1 MTLLP
6 RLKRSSA
13 ASRSNQAEAGGLTR
27 LIAQVRAQLGP
38 RWQAMAPRER
48 TGITIAAVAVA
59 ILLVWSI
66 AVQPALDTLSSLPPK
81 QAELDRQWQQM
92 STLATEARE
101 LRGLAPLAP
110 AQAEAALKSA
120 TEQLGAAARLS
131 MQGDR
136 AVVTLNGVE
145 PAALMAWLGEVRSAA
160 RARVVEA
167 QLRRAAP
174 VAPPA
179 PTNPRAAVA
188 APPSATG
195 LSGNVVLAMARP
207 G

>member
-1 MTLLP
+1 MTMLP
-6 RLKRSSA
+6 RLKRSTPGSRNTA
-13 ASRSNQAEAGGLTR
+13 DASGLAR
-27 LIAQVRAQLGP
+27 LIATVRTQLAP

-48 TGITIAAVAVA
+48 VGISIAAVAVA
-59 ILLVWSI
+59 VLLVWSI
-66 AVQPALDTLSSLPPK
+66 AVQPALDTLNSLPPK

-92 STLATEARE
+92 SALASEARD

-120 TEQLGAAARLS
+120 TEQLGSAARLS

-145 PAALMAWLGEVRSAA
+145 PGALMAWLGEVRSAA

-174 VAPPA
+174 VAQA
-179 PTNPRAAVA
+179 LASARGAAA

>member
-1 MTLLP
+1 MLP
-6 RLKRSSA
+6 RLKRSTPGA
-13 ASRSNQAEAGGLTR
+13 RGPADDNRLTR
-27 LIAQVRAQLGP
+27 LISTVRAKFGP
-38 RWQAMAPRER
+38 RWLAMAPRER
-48 TGITIAAVAVA
+48 TGITLAAVAVA
-59 ILLVWSI
+59 ILLVWTI
-66 AVQPALDTLSSLPPK
+66 AVQPALDTLNSLPPR

-110 AQAEAALKSA
+110 SQAEAALKSA

-174 VAPPA
+174 VAAPQPA
-179 PTNPRAAVA
+179 NPRAAVA

-195 LSGNVVLAMARP
+195 LSGNVVLTLARP

>member
-6 RLKRSSA
+6 RLQRSSSNARGPA
-13 ASRSNQAEAGGLTR
+13 ADGRVTR
-27 LIAQVRAQLGP
+27 LIGTLRARLGP

-48 TGITIAAVAVA
+48 SGIVLAGVAVA

-136 AVVTLNGVE
+136 AVVTVTGVE

-174 VAPPA
+174 VSLPTPA
-179 PTNPRAAVA
+179 ATRGAVV

-195 LSGNVVLAMARP
+195 LSGNIVLAMARP

>member
-1 MTLLP
+1 MKMLP
-6 RLKRSSA
+6 RFKRPTA
-13 ASRSNQAEAGGLTR
+13 KARNQAETRGLARFVGT
-27 LIAQVRAQLGP
+27 LHAQLAP
-38 RWQAMAPRER
+38 RWLAMAPRER

-59 ILLVWSI
+59 ILLVWGI
-66 AVQPALDTLSSLPPK
+66 AVQPALDALSSLPPK
-81 QAELDRQWQQM
+81 QAELDHQWQQM

-120 TEQLGAAARLS
+120 TDQLGSAARLS

-136 AVVTLNGVE
+136 AVVTLTGVE

-174 VAPPA
+174 VAPPPPA
-179 PTNPRAAVA
+179 NARGVVVS
-188 APPSATG
+188 PPSATG